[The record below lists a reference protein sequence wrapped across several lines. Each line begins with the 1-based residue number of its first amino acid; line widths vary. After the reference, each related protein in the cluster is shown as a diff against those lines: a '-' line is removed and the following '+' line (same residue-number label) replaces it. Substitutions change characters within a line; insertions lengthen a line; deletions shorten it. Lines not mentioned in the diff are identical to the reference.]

1 VEDIVLIGASGLAR
15 EVIAVLRDDS
25 HQRVIGVVDDNAA
38 ELGETFGGVP
48 VLGVVEDA
56 AGLAGVRPLVCVGAG
71 RARERIVVRLGDV
84 GIPAAEYTTVLDPS
98 VRNPARC
105 AVGPGC
111 ILLANVTL
119 TADLTVG
126 SHVVMMP
133 GVTVTHDNVIE
144 DFVTIAAGVSLG
156 GNVLVARAAY
166 LGMNSSVR
174 PGSTVGA
181 YSTLGMGAALLS
193 SLPDHETWVG
203 VPARPI
209 GGHGLPAAPQ
219 RVFDLRGGSS

>member
-1 VEDIVLIGASGLAR
+1 
-15 EVIAVLRDDS
+15 
-25 HQRVIGVVDDNAA
+25 
-38 ELGETFGGVP
+38 
-48 VLGVVEDA
+48 
-56 AGLAGVRPLVCVGAG
+56 
-71 RARERIVVRLGDV
+71 
-84 GIPAAEYTTVLDPS
+84 
-98 VRNPARC
+98 
-105 AVGPGC
+105 
-111 ILLANVTL
+111 
-119 TADLTVG
+119 
-126 SHVVMMP
+126 
-133 GVTVTHDNVIE
+133 
-144 DFVTIAAGVSLG
+144 VSLG